1 MEDFLFLDK
10 DWFYKKYADKSK
22 ERFWTF
28 KIALNLFLQRQ
39 GSIIVETGC
48 LRQKDDWGAGQST
61 LLFGEF
67 CHRYGKKLY
76 TVDNNAEHLLVA
88 KEVTE
93 PFKENIEYILG
104 DSHLFLENFNKKIDL
119 LYLDSLDADPN
130 NQQKTREAQLHQLV
144 EIQLALPKLS
154 EKAIVLLDDNNL
166 PFGGKTYLSKDFL
179 KEKGF
184 TLLMDYH
191 QSLWT
196 K

>member
-1 MEDFLFLDK
+1 MKDFLFLDK
-10 DWFYKKYADKSK
+10 DWFYKKYADKLK

-28 KIALNLFLQRQ
+28 KVALNLFLQR
-39 GSIIVETGC
+39 GGATIVETGC
-48 LRQKDDWGAGQST
+48 LRSKDDWGAGMST

-67 CHRYGKKLY
+67 CKKYNKILY
-76 TVDNNAEHLLVA
+76 TVDNNAKHLSIA
-88 KEVTE
+88 KKITA
-93 PFKENIEYILG
+93 PFQDNIIYVLD
-104 DSHLFLENFNKKIDL
+104 DSHHFLNNLVIKIDL

-130 NQQKTREAQLHQLV
+130 NQQITREAQLHQLV

-166 PFGGKTYLSKDFL
+166 PFGGKPYLAKDFL
-179 KEKGF
+179 LEKGF